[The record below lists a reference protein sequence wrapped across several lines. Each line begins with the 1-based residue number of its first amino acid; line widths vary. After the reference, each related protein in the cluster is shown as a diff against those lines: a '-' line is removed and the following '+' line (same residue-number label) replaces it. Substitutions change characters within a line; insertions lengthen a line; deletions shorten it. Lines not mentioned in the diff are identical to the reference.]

1 MCKRP
6 PKPADFNKSKKN
18 QKEEVYKRTLTPT
31 IITYVYAC
39 CSGLRPWT
47 PSMRSEVRTWGQHPP
62 TWRACLGGSPC
73 WHGLC
78 GMPRGFGLRLQSMWH
93 AKCHFVIVF
102 PPSVQ
107 FSFNKI
113 SQINKKRCKFL
124 LSIVQVNMTKLTRQV
139 NTPLYNF
146 C

>member
-1 MCKRP
+1 MACHVDL
-6 PKPADFNKSKKN
+6 DF
-18 QKEEVYKRTLTPT
+18 
-31 IITYVYAC
+31 
-39 CSGLRPWT
+39 
-47 PSMRSEVRTWGQHPP
+47 
-62 TWRACLGGSPC
+62 GGSPC
-73 WHGLC
+73 
-78 GMPRGFGLRLQSMWH
+78 GMLGGFTTSL
-93 AKCHFVIVF
+93 
-102 PPSVQ
+102 Q

>member
-1 MCKRP
+1 M
-6 PKPADFNKSKKN
+6 
-18 QKEEVYKRTLTPT
+18 
-31 IITYVYAC
+31 
-39 CSGLRPWT
+39 
-47 PSMRSEVRTWGQHPP
+47 
-62 TWRACLGGSPC
+62 

-78 GMPRGFGLRLQSMWH
+78 GMPCHVDLDLGGHPCGMPGGTSVNGFTT
-93 AKCHFVIVF
+93 
-102 PPSVQ
+102 SVQ